1 MVPSPL
7 LPLPRL
13 QVSRGAGKSAN
24 PIYYAGCDVN
34 LVKTGCPRSV
44 ARIVTAGASCC
55 LAIPPPPPPPPA
67 QSSRLSHC
75 HLLSHC
81 HTVTGFAPHAPPSI
95 AAPPP
100 PARQPLPDGHMPCA
114 APIAVLPKKTWH
126 TSFFNAPSTPPSAP
140 TSQTYSRPQFP
151 PHRPGWPSQPAPAL
165 RSTSPNAMNS
175 THTPFSQHPVP

>member
-55 LAIPPPPPPPPA
+55 LAIPPPPPPPPP
-67 QSSRLSHC
+67 RSHLGC
-75 HLLSHC
+75 HTVIYC
-81 HTVTGFAPHAPPSI
+81 HTVTLS
-95 AAPPP
+95 
-100 PARQPLPDGHMPCA
+100 L
-114 APIAVLPKKTWH
+114 VLP
-126 TSFFNAPSTPPSAP
+126 
-140 TSQTYSRPQFP
+140 RMRLPQSLR
-151 PHRPGWPSQPAPAL
+151 PHRPRGSHCPTGTCPAL
-165 RSTSPNAMNS
+165 PPLPCSQRRRGTL
-175 THTPFSQHPVP
+175 PFSMPPLHHPPHPPRKLIPALNFHPTGLAGPASLRPHCAVPLPML